1 MERGQDILRR
11 LYRLA
16 HTAIR
21 FVCGLYGHCSQWL
34 RLASA
39 AARGC
44 RLLCTELRSKRKP
57 FLKLRVQTS
66 ANRQI
71 PEFAK
76 PDKLL
81 YGTLAFS
88 AEVIAQVHERH
99 TLLGER
105 YVNWPAPFWEGGYDP
120 IEGLRKVPCNRT
132 WDDIRGRNRKVVV
145 EARDRIPSE
154 EVRQH

>member
-1 MERGQDILRR
+1 MIQAVKRMIFAPPEKTQTLLTWEGARVERGQDILRR
-11 LYRLA
+11 LYSLA

-39 AARGC
+39 GARCC
-44 RLLCTELRSKRKP
+44 RLLCTELRSKGKP
-57 FLKLRVQTS
+57 FLKLGLQTS

-88 AEVIAQVHERH
+88 AEVIAQVHE
-99 TLLGER
+99 
-105 YVNWPAPFWEGGYDP
+105 
-120 IEGLRKVPCNRT
+120 
-132 WDDIRGRNRKVVV
+132 
-145 EARDRIPSE
+145 
-154 EVRQH
+154 